1 MTELIR
7 QDTEYAMRALVHLAV
22 NGKKK
27 QIAAK
32 ELAKS
37 RDVPEDF
44 MYKILRKLTR
54 AGMTKCH
61 MGNRGG
67 FKLARSPKQI
77 TLLQVVSAIQGP
89 VMVKKCCL
97 DLEACPRRPVCE
109 FSPKL
114 AELQDILVRSLGSIT
129 LADVVK
135 QESNI

>member
-27 QIAAK
+27 QITAK

-54 AGMTKCH
+54 AGLTTCH
-61 MGNRGG
+61 MGYHGG
-67 FKLARSPKQI
+67 FKLARSPGEI
-77 TLLQVVSAIQGP
+77 TFLQVVSAVQGP
-89 VMVKKCCL
+89 VIVRKCCL
-97 DLEACPRRPVCE
+97 DPEACPRRPVCGV
-109 FSPKL
+109 SPKL
-114 AELQDILVRSLGSIT
+114 AALQDILVRSLDSIR
-129 LADVVK
+129 LADVLK
-135 QESNI
+135 QEANI